1 MFRPLVSLLLL
12 SGIMMQ
18 TSSFA
23 KADEGMWLFNDLPIK
38 LLKERYGFEPSKEWA
53 EHLMKSCVRFNV
65 GGSASF
71 ISSTGLV
78 LTNHHVGSDTLYKL
92 STPERNILDVGFLA
106 NSNDQEL
113 KAPDLE
119 LNQLVNIKDVTAE
132 IKGSVTDDMTTAQ
145 AVAARRAIIA
155 KMEKAALDE
164 TGLKSTVTT
173 LYGGGRYHLYQYKKH
188 TDVRLV
194 WAPETA
200 IAFFG
205 GDADNFEYPRYCL
218 DACIFRVYENDKPAK
233 IEHFLKWSETGPKE
247 NDVVFVSGNPARTS
261 RIFTMDAIR
270 FQRDL
275 SLPYIMTS
283 LRRQEILL
291 QQYGL
296 RGTEQTR
303 RARDDMFGV
312 QNSRKARLGMLAGLQ
327 DPQVLSDKAAAEK
340 ELLAAI
346 NADPKLQPLASAW
359 QTISETTAKRAELL
373 GKGSAVNSQLF
384 GIALELVQ
392 MAEEDLK
399 PSGERLPQFADAGRE
414 SLLQQLYSEAPIYLD
429 LDQVLLA
436 DSIAKTL
443 EQRGFD
449 DPLSQ
454 EILAGKGPA
463 DRAAELIGGTELLSV
478 ETRKKI
484 AAGGIDAIHNSKDP
498 MIQLAKIINPEV
510 RRIRTITDQLDEQD
524 KQAYAKIAEARFAVE
539 GTSAYP
545 DATFTLRLAFGP
557 VKSYEQDG
565 QQIPA
570 WTNIGGAFEHEKKH
584 QGQTDYVL
592 PASWKKVEASLTK
605 ATPFNFVSTADI
617 IGGNSGSPVVNR
629 AGELVGLI
637 FDGNVQSLSGN
648 YVYTDKQARSVSVH
662 SSAIREALQTV
673 YGADGIVRELGK

>member
-1 MFRPLVSLLLL
+1 M
-12 SGIMMQ
+12 
-18 TSSFA
+18 
-23 KADEGMWLFNDLPIK
+23 
-38 LLKERYGFEPSKEWA
+38 
-53 EHLMKSCVRFNV
+53 
-65 GGSASF
+65 
-71 ISSTGLV
+71 
-78 LTNHHVGSDTLYKL
+78 
-92 STPERNILDVGFLA
+92 DVGFLA
-106 NSNDQEL
+106 HRVEQEL

-132 IKGSVTDDMTTAQ
+132 IKGSVTDEMTTAQ

-155 KMEKAALDE
+155 RMEKSALDE

-173 LYGGGRYHLYQYKKH
+173 LYGGGRYHLYQYKKY

-484 AAGGIDAIHNSKDP
+484 TAGGIDAIHNSKDP

-648 YVYTDKQARSVSVH
+648 YIYTDKQARSVSVH